1 MKYLYNPSN
10 NMAMPF
16 SQKVYERRRDLVI
29 LDKPQLDRVLRG
41 EDIQSVLHGGAPAA
55 TKKPA
60 QRDGTVNLQL
70 HVGDTVTSGLNKP
83 AEKVGGEQPAP
94 KQEPAQEPKPTQEQP
109 APAPE
114 DQGEQEP
121 KPAQEPAP
129 KGEGDADPFANSE
142 GAGAP
147 APKKEGE
154 GEPAPAAPRD
164 FAGIDRTNVTRELF
178 ESVTDEE
185 LPIFAKNVL
194 GLDVE
199 MNPSTEDKASIDLAA
214 WRADVRVQVGKQVT
228 KALRKQAL
236 TGSNK

>member
-1 MKYLYNPSN
+1 MKYLYNPPN
-10 NMAMPF
+10 RMAMPF
-16 SQKVYERRRDLVI
+16 SQKIYERRRDLVV

-70 HVGDTVTSGLNKP
+70 PVGDTVTSGLNQSAQKN
-83 AEKVGGEQPAP
+83 VGEQ
-94 KQEPAQEPKPTQEQP
+94 
-109 APAPE
+109 
-114 DQGEQEP
+114 
-121 KPAQEPAP
+121 PAQEPAP
-129 KGEGDADPFANSE
+129 KGEGDADPFANGE

-228 KALRKQAL
+228 KALRTQAL
-236 TGSNK
+236 TGSR

>member
-10 NMAMPF
+10 KMAMPF
-16 SQKVYERRRDLVI
+16 SQKIYERRRDLVI

-41 EDIQSVLHGGAPAA
+41 EDIQSVLHGGAPDAA
-55 TKKPA
+55 KKPA
-60 QRDGTVNLQL
+60 QKDGTVNLQL
-70 HVGDTVTSGLNKP
+70 HVGDTVTSGLNQSAQK
-83 AEKVGGEQPAP
+83 KGGEQPA
-94 KQEPAQEPKPTQEQP
+94 QEPAQ
-109 APAPE
+109 
-114 DQGEQEP
+114 
-121 KPAQEPAP
+121 
-129 KGEGDADPFANSE
+129 KGEGDTDPFANGE
-142 GAGAP
+142 GAGAS
-147 APKKEGE
+147 APEKKNGE
-154 GEPAPAAPRD
+154 GEPAPSAPRD

-236 TGSNK
+236 TGSR

>member
-10 NMAMPF
+10 LMAMPF
-16 SQKVYERRRDLVI
+16 SQKIYERRRDLVV

-41 EDIQSVLHGGAPAA
+41 EDIQSVLHGGAPVAA
-55 TKKPA
+55 NKPA

-70 HVGDTVTSGLNKP
+70 HVGDTVTSGLNRP
-83 AEKVGGEQPAP
+83 AQKKGGEQ
-94 KQEPAQEPKPTQEQP
+94 
-109 APAPE
+109 
-114 DQGEQEP
+114 
-121 KPAQEPAP
+121 PAP
-129 KGEGDADPFANSE
+129 KGEGDADPFANGE
-142 GAGAP
+142 GAGAT
-147 APKKEGE
+147 ASKKEGE
-154 GEPAPAAPRD
+154 GETVPAAPRD

-214 WRADVRVQVGKQVT
+214 WRSDVRVQVGKQVT

-236 TGSNK
+236 TGSR

>member
-10 NMAMPF
+10 LMAIPF
-16 SQKVYERRRDLVI
+16 SQKIYERRRDLVV

-55 TKKPA
+55 TKKTA

-70 HVGDTVTSGLNKP
+70 HVGDTVTSGLN
-83 AEKVGGEQPAP
+83 QPAQ
-94 KQEPAQEPKPTQEQP
+94 KN
-109 APAPE
+109 
-114 DQGEQEP
+114 GEQEP
-121 KPAQEPAP
+121 NPAQEPAP
-129 KGEGDADPFANSE
+129 KKEGDADPFANGE

-154 GEPAPAAPRD
+154 GEAAPAVPRD

-236 TGSNK
+236 TGSR

>member
-10 NMAMPF
+10 LMAIPF
-16 SQKVYERRRDLVI
+16 SQKIYERRRDLVV

-55 TKKPA
+55 TKRSA

-70 HVGDTVTSGLNKP
+70 HVGDTVTSGLD
-83 AEKVGGEQPAP
+83 QPAQ
-94 KQEPAQEPKPTQEQP
+94 KRDSEQPAQEPE
-109 APAPE
+109 
-114 DQGEQEP
+114 
-121 KPAQEPAP
+121 P
-129 KGEGDADPFANSE
+129 KGEGDTDPFSN
-142 GAGAP
+142 
-147 APKKEGE
+147 GE
-154 GEPAPAAPRD
+154 GVGVSAPEKKDGESEPAPAAPRD

-199 MNPSTEDKASIDLAA
+199 MNPSIEDRASIDLAA
-214 WRADVRVQVGKQVT
+214 WRADVRIQVGKQVT

-236 TGSNK
+236 TGSR

>member
-10 NMAMPF
+10 LMAIPF
-16 SQKVYERRRDLVI
+16 SQKIYERRRDLVI

-55 TKKPA
+55 TKKTA

-70 HVGDTVTSGLNKP
+70 HVGDTVTSGLN
-83 AEKVGGEQPAP
+83 QPAQ
-94 KQEPAQEPKPTQEQP
+94 KKDGQEPN
-109 APAPE
+109 
-114 DQGEQEP
+114 
-121 KPAQEPAP
+121 PAQEPAP
-129 KGEGDADPFANSE
+129 KKEGDADPFANGE
-142 GAGAP
+142 GVGAP

-154 GEPAPAAPRD
+154 GETAPAAPRD

-236 TGSNK
+236 TGSR